1 MTFVRILLN
10 TICSFPLLLQ
20 IFPTEKE
27 LVKVKETLF
36 TDSYLW
42 LPVEL
47 FCNQSFV
54 LHDLT
59 DAKSRK

>member
-10 TICSFPLLLQ
+10 IICSFPLLLQ